1 MKCNDIQDLILTDYH
16 DGHASEDIRKQVKSH
31 LKQCAVCREFAADF
45 QRYAVEPLAEHKLP
59 QAEPPESLWN
69 SIRDRIEQENKQQ
82 TPTGLLGRLAL
93 ITHIPR
99 PAYTAIASAIAA
111 SLVFF
116 MMTSSPEYSKEAG
129 DYISEQTSYLFSDNG
144 LQQSESETEADDEFD
159 SVIEVFFM

>member
-1 MKCNDIQDLILTDYH
+1 MATQARLSRQARNLVGTPQREGWPVDLIDLLLGRSD
-16 DGHASEDIRKQVKSH
+16 
-31 LKQCAVCREFAADF
+31 
-45 QRYAVEPLAEHKLP
+45 RYERVP
-59 QAEPPESLWN
+59 
-69 SIRDRIEQENKQQ
+69 
-82 TPTGLLGRLAL
+82 GLLGRLAF

-144 LQQSESETEADDEFD
+144 VQQSESETEADDEFD